1 MGNKDIA
8 EKHFEE
14 INKIFADIVNG
25 TLFGG
30 VQAIKEDELIDLPHK
45 SQYKADDGKLR
56 EQERDIVK
64 RWSKENVIFS
74 IIGIENQTKIDKDM
88 VLRVIG
94 YDGASYR
101 SQLTKKGKARRYPV
115 ITIVLYYGQEPWN
128 APISLKERLV
138 IPKELNKYVS
148 DYRIN
153 VFDIAH
159 MSTAEINEL
168 FNSDYNMFAKQMNG
182 TTDPNEYKRE
192 IEFPDQLFK
201 ALSATTGD
209 DRFESLVGTYTDGGK
224 DMEKFLDTFMNK
236 VKVEG
241 KAEGKTEANRQA
253 VSNLFKNGA
262 SFELVVASIPDLPKD
277 EIQEIFDSIMKDK
290 E

>member
-14 INKIFADIVNG
+14 INKVFADIVNG
-25 TLFGG
+25 TLFAGRQT
-30 VQAIKEDELIDLPHK
+30 VHENELIDIPCR
-45 SQYKADDGKLR
+45 SQYKADDGELH

-74 IIGIENQTKIDKDM
+74 IIGIENQTVIDKDM

-101 SQLTKKGKARRYPV
+101 SQLIKKDYSIRYPV
-115 ITIVLYYGQEPWN
+115 ITIVLYYGKEPWN

-148 DYRIN
+148 DYQIN

-192 IEFPDQLFK
+192 VEFPDQLFK

-209 DRFESLVGTYTDGGK
+209 DRFESLVGTYTVGGK

-241 KAEGKTEANRQA
+241 KNEAYHEITINMI
-253 VSNLFKNGA
+253 KNGIPVDTI
-262 SFELVVASIPDLPKD
+262 SASIPDLPKD